1 VATGV
6 ATGVGVGVASGV
18 GVATGVGVGVGAGA
32 LHVSSVMTLSSRV
45 TTPFRASTR
54 PSTVEPVFSVIEVRA
69 RMLPTNVVSVP
80 SVAELPT
87 WKKMLQARAPLMSS
101 TLLPDAVVSA
111 IWKTKTASGSPC
123 ASRVSAPV
131 QLGHESKQ

>member
-1 VATGV
+1 MLL
-6 ATGVGVGVASGV
+6 VGV
-18 GVATGVGVGVGAGA
+18 
-32 LHVSSVMTLSSRV
+32 SRRRL
-45 TTPFRASTR
+45 PRMPA
-54 PSTVEPVFSVIEVRA
+54 RA

-101 TLLPDAVVSA
+101 TLLPDAVVSVLP
-111 IWKTKTASGSPC
+111 IWKMKAASGSPC